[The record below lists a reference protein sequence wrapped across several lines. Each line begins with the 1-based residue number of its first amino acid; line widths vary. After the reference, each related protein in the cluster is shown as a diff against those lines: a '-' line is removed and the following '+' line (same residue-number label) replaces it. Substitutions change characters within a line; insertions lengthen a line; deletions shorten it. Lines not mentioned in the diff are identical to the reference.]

1 MLDNG
6 NQNDI
11 IIKDKVFAKKT
22 SFFKSFFGKKLQFKV
37 YAKKK
42 EGVSYENG

>member
-6 NQNDI
+6 IQNDI
-11 IIKDKVFAKKT
+11 IIKDKGFAEKV
-22 SFFKSFFGKKLQFKV
+22 SFFESFFGKKLQFWV
-37 YAKKK
+37 CVKKK